1 MTKFIQIDK
10 TLNNKIGNVSNFKLI
25 VKRYKN
31 HVKNSFVSVDIG
43 NGIILKLNYASD
55 AKAIENIHNV

>member
-10 TLNNKIGNVSNFKLI
+10 TLNNKIGNGSNFKLI

-31 HVKNSFVSVDIG
+31 NVKNSFVSVDIG
-43 NGIILKLNYASD
+43 NGIILKF
-55 AKAIENIHNV
+55 

>member
-10 TLNNKIGNVSNFKLI
+10 TLNNKIGNGSNFKLI

-31 HVKNSFVSVDIG
+31 NVKNSFVSVDIG
-43 NGIILKLNYASD
+43 NGIILKLNYVSD

>member
-31 HVKNSFVSVDIG
+31 NVKNSFVSVDIEW
-43 NGIILKLNYASD
+43 NNFKIKLCF
-55 AKAIENIHNV
+55 